1 MPRDYN
7 PKAADRSLFSALIDA
22 RDKYGAGKLI
32 LEDQER
38 RPLSY
43 TDVIRA
49 SFALGRKIEA
59 LTEPR
64 ERVAVLLPTSV
75 GAALTFF
82 ALHAIGRVPVMLNFT
97 SGLRNLKTACKT
109 AGIKRILSARRSCRR

>member
-49 SFALGRKIEA
+49 SS
-59 LTEPR
+59 EPQ
-64 ERVAVLLPTSV
+64 A
-75 GAALTFF
+75 
-82 ALHAIGRVPVMLNFT
+82 
-97 SGLRNLKTACKT
+97 
-109 AGIKRILSARRSCRR
+109 RIHWNGCRSLSTLIAKPWVVT